1 MKQQIKSLILPLA
14 ALLILFSA
22 CSKNG
27 DDNPPTKTALLTSG
41 SWKFKSATA
50 NGSDVSGVIQ
60 SCQKDNILSFS
71 PNLNGNVAEGAT
83 KCNSGDPDNNPF
95 TWAFA
100 SAETEITVS
109 SPLFTNG
116 GTTFTLV
123 TLTAAELVVQMP
135 YNPPVGASVLMTV
148 TFIH

>member
-1 MKQQIKSLILPLA
+1 MKQSMKNWILPLTA
-14 ALLILFSA
+14 FLIFISA

-27 DDNPPTKTALLTSG
+27 EDTPPTKTQLLTSG
-41 SWKFKSATA
+41 NWKFKSAVA

-60 SCQKDNILSFS
+60 ACQKDNILSFS
-71 PNLNGNVAEGAT
+71 TNLSGNVAEGAT

-116 GTTFTLV
+116 GTTFTLIS
-123 TLTAAELVVQMP
+123 LTAAELVVQMP
-135 YNPPVGASVLMTV
+135 YNPPVGASILMTI
-148 TFIH
+148 TFNH